1 MDGIQ
6 FKLKT
11 SPVSP
16 EVLHYFA
23 VAHKNMTNL
32 NVEEKSNFLKR
43 SGLIQCE
50 NKTCQMG
57 FLSFKGWETHKKKC
71 NGVLTEGV
79 SIQLCSQ

>member
-23 VAHKNMTNL
+23 VAHKNNSDAYFNTSKRFGN
-32 NVEEKSNFLKR
+32 EFLFALK
-43 SGLIQCE
+43 
-50 NKTCQMG
+50 NP
-57 FLSFKGWETHKKKC
+57 
-71 NGVLTEGV
+71 V
-79 SIQLCSQ
+79 CSVKPI